1 MSLICCRFFSLSV
14 FIVGY
19 VYTRI
24 AVARLPLR
32 QPMWFKLLKIFQLQ
46 LFIFF
51 GYFKQ
56 LQCYGQL
63 RPNIS
68 HTIINIK
75 SLTLTVINS
84 VQYELFSTA

>member
-1 MSLICCRFFSLSV
+1 
-14 FIVGY
+14 
-19 VYTRI
+19 
-24 AVARLPLR
+24 
-32 QPMWFKLLKIFQLQ
+32 MWFKLLKIFQLQ

-68 HTIINIK
+68 LTIINIK
-75 SLTLTVINS
+75 SLTLTESVINS